1 MKKQEK
7 TERTRERIVGAAIEE
22 FGTVGYSAAA
32 INNICSGHEIS
43 KGLLYHNFSGKDAL
57 YLACVS
63 RCFAEVTAYLKDQDI
78 GDDLERYMQ
87 LRIRYFSQH
96 PLCARI
102 FFEAVLQPPAPLA
115 AQIREAKAD
124 FDCLNKKIYQ
134 AALSKMT
141 LRPGVTQDDAIAYYE
156 VMQEM
161 FNGYFSSPAYVGK
174 DLQVLVADHESRL
187 AKMLDFMLYGIA
199 ERRIQK

>member
-43 KGLLYHNFSGKDAL
+43 KGLLYHNFTGKDAL

-102 FFEAVLQPPAPLA
+102 FFEAVLHTRDQ
-115 AQIREAKAD
+115 
-124 FDCLNKKIYQ
+124 
-134 AALSKMT
+134 
-141 LRPGVTQDDAIAYYE
+141 
-156 VMQEM
+156 
-161 FNGYFSSPAYVGK
+161 
-174 DLQVLVADHESRL
+174 SRL
-187 AKMLDFMLYGIA
+187 
-199 ERRIQK
+199 